1 MTSPEGA
8 GGRRG
13 LTRKDFL
20 VALPLGVLATG
31 FALRGR
37 GGSAK
42 GEEVSGASP
51 GGAQVPAIGVQLYT
65 LRSVMAEDLE
75 GTLESVA
82 AIGYTEVEF
91 AGLWGRSATDMRDL
105 LAGLGL
111 RAASSHHGLNEVR
124 GDWEATLEAAAT
136 LGQKWVV
143 VPSINRDE
151 QTLEGLMAVADDFN
165 AAGEAAQAMG
175 LGFGYHNHAWE
186 FESLS
191 DGTTPYD
198 LLLERCDPSLVSMQM
213 DIFWAVHAGADPLQY
228 FGAYPGR
235 FTSVH
240 VKDRT
245 ADGEMVAVGT
255 GVIDFETIMARA
267 DQAGIEHY
275 FVEHDN
281 PVDPLEDVRISFAT
295 LHGILS

>member
-1 MTSPEGA
+1 
-8 GGRRG
+8 
-13 LTRKDFL
+13 
-20 VALPLGVLATG
+20 
-31 FALRGR
+31 
-37 GGSAK
+37 
-42 GEEVSGASP
+42 
-51 GGAQVPAIGVQLYT
+51 
-65 LRSVMAEDLE
+65 
-75 GTLESVA
+75 
-82 AIGYTEVEF
+82 
-91 AGLWGRSATDMRDL
+91 
-105 LAGLGL
+105 
-111 RAASSHHGLNEVR
+111 
-124 GDWEATLEAAAT
+124 
-136 LGQKWVV
+136 
-143 VPSINRDE
+143 
-151 QTLEGLMAVADDFN
+151 MAVADDFN